1 MDDVEGDPPSI
12 RDWYPPRSGR
22 PSADLMNMDAMLR
35 ECLQRKRQA
44 ERGEDLDIF
53 LRVAEDAGV
62 WSRSRETHINTEC
75 FSERVCSC
83 LGEHL

>member
-1 MDDVEGDPPSI
+1 
-12 RDWYPPRSGR
+12 
-22 PSADLMNMDAMLR
+22 MLR
-35 ECLQRKRQA
+35 ECSQRKRQV